1 MNKKILLPILFLLFG
16 AASSFAAPQMIAFE
30 RNQAVWIAKL
40 DGIGEKKVADGIF
53 PAISP
58 DGTRVAFNT
67 VEKTSDT
74 SYVRQERALSK
85 RERSESMKQFI
96 VAIFLCVA
104 FSGVVN
110 AGQRKIA
117 YERGEQIFVADAD
130 GSHSKKIAEG
140 ALPEISPDGTRVAFN
155 TEGDAKNRPGPER
168 HIAIADV
175 ANGKVT
181 VLPNIPSDNCFG
193 PVWSPDGKQLAF
205 SIMADKAWQLGLV
218 NADGSGFRFVKNAEL
233 RPEAFG
239 APEWARDGKSI
250 FCHDLDNI
258 YQIDLDGNVLKK
270 WELAKILT
278 DASMNGGDRLS
289 VSPDG
294 KALLMDV
301 DCGSEHERKNWDGP
315 QPAIEEFDLSADKA
329 VRATAK
335 DDFVWEPFW
344 LSANEFLC
352 IIQKENENQPS
363 IYRMSLDGKNPKLL
377 VKHARTP
384 SASAP

>member
-1 MNKKILLPILFLLFG
+1 MNRIAPYLFVCL
-16 AASSFAAPQMIAFE
+16 
-30 RNQAVWIAKL
+30 
-40 DGIGEKKVADGIF
+40 
-53 PAISP
+53 
-58 DGTRVAFNT
+58 
-67 VEKTSDT
+67 
-74 SYVRQERALSK
+74 
-85 RERSESMKQFI
+85 
-96 VAIFLCVA
+96 A
-104 FSGVVN
+104 FSALTN

-117 YERGEQIFVADAD
+117 YEQGENVFVADVD
-130 GSHSKKIAEG
+130 GKHAKRIAAG
-140 ALPEISPDGTRVAFN
+140 ALPEISPDGARIAFN

-175 ANGKVT
+175 ATGKVT

-205 SIMADKAWQLGLV
+205 SIMADKTWHLGLV

-270 WELAKILT
+270 WEIANVLS
-278 DASMNGGDRLS
+278 DASMSGNDRLS

-301 DCGSEHERKNWDGP
+301 DTGSERERKDWDGP
-315 QPAIEEFDLSADKA
+315 QPAIEKLDLSADKA
-329 VRATAK
+329 ARVTGK
-335 DDFVWEPFW
+335 DDYVWEPFW
-344 LSANEFLC
+344 LSASEFLC
-352 IIQKENENQPS
+352 IIQKENERQPS
-363 IYRMSLDGKNPKLL
+363 IYRVSLDGKNPKLL